1 MADLTRS
8 FTSTLSASV
17 LRAPPDLEQ
26 LEKAGKKKKEPPG
39 FGTSERN
46 RLITKGKAIP
56 TLICKMGVFTDAH
69 PVHSKRIIVGE
80 SNKIVTGDF
89 PGGPVV
95 KISHCFSMQGARVEP
110 WLGN

>member
-8 FTSTLSASV
+8 LTSTLSASV

-26 LEKAGKKKKEPPG
+26 LEKAEKKKKEPPG

-46 RLITKGKAIP
+46 RLITEGKTIP
-56 TLICKMGVFTDAH
+56 TLICKIGVFTDTY

-80 SNKIVTGDF
+80 SNKIVIGDF

-95 KISHCFSMQGARVEP
+95 KISHCFQYRGRELNP
-110 WLGN
+110 G